1 MAWAIITIYT
11 SKCAKMDTQQLLKT
25 SKFYSRCKKI
35 DIEKTLG
42 GVGTTTSPKVKSD
55 YTLLSPN
62 CHIPNIVSPEYL
74 IEIYLII
81 EKSLD
86 LRNTNINDKKIRVG
100 LFRKFPT
107 HFCAPLAIASRPT
120 FGSRPTVLA

>member
-1 MAWAIITIYT
+1 MCTNGP
-11 SKCAKMDTQQLLKT
+11 QQLLKT

-42 GVGTTTSPKVKSD
+42 GVGTTTLLVARRLSLT
-55 YTLLSPN
+55 TLLSPN

-86 LRNTNINDKKIRVG
+86 LRNTNINDKQIHVG
-100 LFRKFPT
+100 LFREFPT
-107 HFCAPLAIASRPT
+107 HFCDPLLGRDPQ
-120 FGSRPTVLA
+120 FWPK